1 MWDESRGGFLRL
13 PLAGVAQDS
22 HPWSDAR
29 LCMSFEVC
37 TKIVQVWGAGRG
49 SLQPLAEGAR
59 GEPQMDT
66 DGHGCR
72 GAETESGLGGET
84 RDGERQ
90 TRRRVADG
98 YCIVKSKESIRND
111 LHSSKRRGERQA
123 QRPFSR
129 RENSGSPSGRRVSHA
144 AWVRLT
150 FKFSIDMGRH
160 DGVPCN
166 RRRGI

>member
-1 MWDESRGGFLRL
+1 MSWELKGKYPAILADPVVGAEARDLFEQASAMLAQLVRDRSLKAHGVYGFFPANSAGDDVVVYTDESR
-13 PLAGVAQDS
+13 
-22 HPWSDAR
+22 
-29 LCMSFEVC
+29 
-37 TKIVQVWGAGRG
+37 TKER
-49 SLQPLAEGAR
+49 
-59 GEPQMDT
+59 
-66 DGHGCR
+66 CR
-72 GAETESGLGGET
+72 FHLGGET